1 MIDLLKKFS
10 RRDFIRGAATFTL
23 GLASMSV
30 FPNEL
35 HAAKPCKVKLRQG
48 IYKGFVDK
56 RGIQTW
62 LGIPYAKP
70 PVGNLRWHAPEK
82 LDASDKEFNAK
93 KFGYSPLQAE
103 DETEYASFLPQSEN
117 CLTLN
122 IWTSGV
128 ENKKPVMF
136 YIPGG
141 GFVGGGSADP
151 LYNGSSLAAHDAVI
165 VTINYRLNIFGFMN
179 FAAIDSE
186 FEDTGYLGIKDQ
198 VAALEWVKENISAF
212 GGDPDNVTIFGE
224 SAGAASVMFLMILPQ
239 AKGLFKK
246 VISQSGHLS
255 FYQTFEQSAE
265 LAAEFMMLGG
275 YKNMQELMTK
285 PAEEL
290 RKTYE
295 KLCDKNLYST
305 EADYFPTC
313 DGKYLPE
320 HPLKALADG
329 AAKDFK
335 LLTGTNADEY
345 RYWLLYYPDLVEN
358 IHQFH
363 KDLVPEVYEGE
374 LKDTRSIYQSWKKI
388 HPEFDTATHALR
400 YLEFANQIDW
410 RVGQEL
416 AAEYQSKYNDVYFY
430 LFSQE
435 AANKDLDLRSC
446 HAIELPF
453 VFDTRDKQLDST
465 PPANLIKE
473 VQATWIAFAK
483 SGDPNNSLITTWKKY
498 TAEDRETMEINAKA
512 WTLHKDL
519 NTADLAELRRVYEDR
534 LLD

>member
-1 MIDLLKKFS
+1 MFKKKFS
-10 RRDFIRGAATFTL
+10 RRDFIKGVATFSL
-23 GLASMSV
+23 GLAAMNF
-30 FPNEL
+30 FPSSIQ
-35 HAAKPCKVKLRQG
+35 AANPCTVKLRQG
-48 IYKGFVDK
+48 IYNGFVNEP
-56 RGIQTW
+56 GIQTW

-82 LDASDKEFNAK
+82 LDASDKEFDAK
-93 KFGYSPLQAE
+93 KFGYSPMQLI
-103 DETEYASFLPQSEN
+103 DDTEEASFWPQSEN

-128 ENKKPVMF
+128 EDKKPVMI

-151 LYNGSSLAAHDAVI
+151 LYNGASLATHDVVV

-179 FAAIDSE
+179 FAAIDSS

-198 VAALEWVKENISAF
+198 VAALEWVKENIAAF
-212 GGDPDNVTIFGE
+212 GGDPDNVMIFGE
-224 SAGAASVMFLMILPQ
+224 SAGAASVMLLMVLPQ
-239 AKGLFKK
+239 AKGLFQK
-246 VISQSGHLS
+246 VIAQSGHLAM
-255 FYQTFEQSAE
+255 YHTFNQSAK
-265 LAAEFMMLGG
+265 LTNEFMELGG

-305 EADYFPTC
+305 EVDYFPTC

-329 AAKDFK
+329 AAKDVK

-345 RYWLLYYPDLVEN
+345 RYWMLYYPDLVEN
-358 IHQFH
+358 MRPFH
-363 KDLVPEVYEGE
+363 ASLVLEIYEGE
-374 LKDTRSIYQSWKKI
+374 FDEPNSIYQSWEKI
-388 HPEFDTATHALR
+388 HPELDALTSELR

-410 RVGQEL
+410 RIGQEL
-416 AAEYQSKYNDVYFY
+416 AAEYQSNFNDVYYY
-430 LFSQE
+430 LFSQKSP
-435 AANKDLDLRSC
+435 NKVLDLRSC
-446 HAIELPF
+446 HAIDLAFIFNNPTSNIEENP
-453 VFDTRDKQLDST
+453 DPQLVEEMQT
-465 PPANLIKE
+465 A
-473 VQATWIAFAK
+473 WISFAK
-483 SGDPNNSLITTWKKY
+483 SGTPDNALIPTWKKY
-498 TAEDRETMEINAKA
+498 TTDDRETMEINSKA
-512 WTLHKDL
+512 WTLYKDL
-519 NTADLAELRRVYEDR
+519 NTLNLNELRGVYEDR